1 MIWSRAKEC
10 PACATWIQPNRSI
23 IADESRWSLILRSWP
38 GRAEFFMV
46 SYRRLSSLCYLSFL
60 AALSICEAQN
70 DDVLCREGNGRFDAE
85 FQREVRVHVGATKN
99 GGLATRTCAATLNA
113 GGQDVAVA
121 SDAWEIDL
129 DVFGSDLG
137 LGVPVA
143 AFQVKNTEAECCARY
158 LIYSLQNPPR
168 LLRTVIGGSSIQA
181 SDIDLD
187 TRVEVW
193 TDDAAAVDGFD
204 GLSPSELT
212 SPPPVVLR
220 FEQGKLL
227 DVGAEFQPHFDQLI
241 TEVKGDIDPHDLK
254 NFKNSDGK
262 PTPGTA
268 LPPELGY
275 RLRKVKIGVVEIV
288 WAYLNSGRE
297 HEAWAVLADMWP
309 GADLERARAAIVKA
323 RERGVHAQADG
334 ADAPAHKK
342 KRATIYDVTMS
353 EGDEA
358 QVTSPQ
364 PILLRRPPPASEGL
378 EKAEISVEL
387 IIDSAG
393 KVVSPEAGTRLMP
406 P

>member
-1 MIWSRAKEC
+1 MA
-10 PACATWIQPNRSI
+10 
-23 IADESRWSLILRSWP
+23 L
-38 GRAEFFMV
+38 
-46 SYRRLSSLCYLSFL
+46 SYRRLASLFAFCFF
-60 AALSICEAQN
+60 AALSFCAAQS
-70 DDVLCREGNGRFDAE
+70 DYVLCRAGNGRFDAD
-85 FQREVRVHVGATKN
+85 FHGEVRVHVGATKN
-99 GGLATRTCAATLNA
+99 GGLATRSCEATLNSA
-113 GGQDVAVA
+113 GQEVTVA
-121 SDAWEIDL
+121 SDAWEVDL

-137 LGVPVA
+137 LGMPVA
-143 AFQVKNTEAECCARY
+143 AFQVRKSEAECCTRY

-168 LLRTVIGGSSIQA
+168 LLRTLIGGISIQA

-204 GLSPSELT
+204 GLSPSELS

-241 TEVKGDIDPHDLK
+241 TKVKGEIDPRDLK
-254 NFKNSDGK
+254 NFRNSDGK
-262 PTPGTA
+262 LTPGIA

-275 RLRKVKIGVVEIV
+275 RLRKVKIGIVEIV

-297 HEAWAVLADMWP
+297 HEAWAALADMWP
-309 GADLERARAAIVKA
+309 GADLERVRAAIVKA
-323 RERGVHAQADG
+323 HERGVHGQADG
-334 ADAPAHKK
+334 VATPAHTK

-358 QVTSPQ
+358 QVTSPK
-364 PILLRRPPPASEGL
+364 PILLWRPPPASGGL

-393 KVVSPEAGTRLMP
+393 KVRFASGANSDAELLDAAMGWKFIPARRSGHAVASRTRLAVSPRR
-406 P
+406 